1 MLKCGIYYF
10 MYDYEEIYG
19 ISDYMTTT
27 KKLNWIL

>member
-10 MYDYEEIYG
+10 MSDYVEIYG

-27 KKLNWIL
+27 KNLN

>member
-10 MYDYEEIYG
+10 MYDYVKIYG

-27 KKLNWIL
+27 KNLN